1 MSKACSLWPF
11 CNGNL
16 KGQIISTI
24 ELTGG
29 LWTERLG
36 LFFESPHDKNHSISG
51 SLLES
56 LYFGKWDAR
65 SSDYG
70 SYTPRWTLRV
80 CVASSFRLRGTVSV
94 GV

>member
-1 MSKACSLWPF
+1 MSKTCSLWPF

-16 KGQIISTI
+16 RGQIISTI

-51 SLLES
+51 SILGS
-56 LYFGKWDAR
+56 LYFGN
-65 SSDYG
+65 YH
-70 SYTPRWTLRV
+70 
-80 CVASSFRLRGTVSV
+80 TVSSPDSSTIRPQ
-94 GV
+94 GF